1 PQGGGAG
8 PAGAGGGGRS
18 APGRGGRLERRSAA
32 GRAAPG
38 AGRCPCL
45 GGRKAERGGNCAGT
59 GGAADLRPPR
69 GGGVGR
75 ARRGVGPAAG
85 GPVSPPGRRDTVKN
99 FLTLSDFTLAEHR
112 AIFERAAE
120 LKQRRR
126 EGLVEN
132 TLAGKTLVLL
142 MEKAS
147 TRTRLSFA
155 AAAFQLG
162 GSAIELTASSSQLAR
177 GEPISD
183 TARVVSGYADAVVM
197 RTSSD
202 ERLAELARFSS
213 IPVINGLTDGG
224 HPVQVLT
231 DLFTIEEQL
240 GAVAGKM
247 LAFIGDGSG
256 DMGRSF
262 SDAAPLFGFDLQV
275 GAPAAYSLPA
285 ADVDRA
291 GGRVKTTTDPRLA
304 VRNAEVVI
312 TDVWT
317 SMGQEA

>member
-1 PQGGGAG
+1 MM
-8 PAGAGGGGRS
+8 
-18 APGRGGRLERRSAA
+18 
-32 GRAAPG
+32 
-38 AGRCPCL
+38 
-45 GGRKAERGGNCAGT
+45 
-59 GGAADLRPPR
+59 
-69 GGGVGR
+69 
-75 ARRGVGPAAG
+75 
-85 GPVSPPGRRDTVKN
+85 KN
-99 FLTLSDFTLAEHR
+99 FLKLTDFTLEEHR
-112 AIFERAAE
+112 ALFARAAE

-126 EGLVEN
+126 EGLVES
-132 TLAGKTLVLL
+132 TLAGKTLVML

-162 GSAIELTASSSQLAR
+162 GNAIELSAGTSQLAR
-177 GEPISD
+177 GEPLSD

-202 ERLAELARFSS
+202 ARLEELVRYAS

-231 DLFTIEEQL
+231 DLFTVEEQL
-240 GAVAGKM
+240 GAVAGKTM
-247 LAFIGDGSG
+247 AFIGDGSG
-256 DMGRSF
+256 NMARSF
-262 SDAAPLFGFDLQV
+262 AEAAPLFGFDLQV

-285 ADVDRA
+285 ADVDRS
-291 GGRVKTTTDPRLA
+291 GGRVKTSTDPRLA

-317 SMGQEA
+317 SMGQEAESASRLRVFAGFTVDAALVAQARPGAIVLHCLPAHRGEEITAEVLEGPASRVFIEAENRMHVQKALLEHLLLRPQA

>member
-1 PQGGGAG
+1 M
-8 PAGAGGGGRS
+8 
-18 APGRGGRLERRSAA
+18 
-32 GRAAPG
+32 
-38 AGRCPCL
+38 
-45 GGRKAERGGNCAGT
+45 
-59 GGAADLRPPR
+59 
-69 GGGVGR
+69 
-75 ARRGVGPAAG
+75 
-85 GPVSPPGRRDTVKN
+85 KN
-99 FLTLSDFTLAEHR
+99 FLKLTDFTLAEHR
-112 AIFERAAE
+112 RLFERAAE
-120 LKQRRR
+120 LKQRRA
-126 EGLVEN
+126 EGLAEH
-132 TLAGKTLVLL
+132 TLAGKTLVML

-162 GSAIELTASSSQLAR
+162 GSAVELAAGTSQLAR
-177 GEPISD
+177 GEPLSD

-202 ERLAELARFSS
+202 ARLEELARYSS

-231 DLFTIEEQL
+231 DVFTIQEQL
-240 GAVAGKM
+240 GGVPGKTV
-247 LAFIGDGSG
+247 AFIGDGSG
-256 DMGRSF
+256 NMARSF
-262 SDAAPLFGFDLQV
+262 AEAAPLFGFDLWV

-291 GGRVKTTTDPRLA
+291 GGRVKTTTEPRMA

-317 SMGQEA
+317 SMGQEAESAARLKAFAGFTVDAALMASARPGAIVLHCLPAHRGEEITAEVLEGPASRVWVEAENRMHVQKALLEHLILHPEE